1 MKKIVLSRFGGIGDV
16 VMLTPILKGIKKIH
30 PDIVLT
36 LVTDKVSTEF
46 AKKFPFVDNV
56 YYYDKTLYS
65 TIYLIKKL
73 WKSDFVF
80 LIDTLY
86 RISVVYALAQ
96 IKVRAGLPHKRGIW
110 LTNKLSIEKWMNYAF
125 EPFVY
130 AYLLKFCTG
139 IDVTKLENWDEFY
152 DPEANEEEKNRIDSL
167 LKKANFNDY
176 IVCSLETGVW
186 QKDWLLEYWEDL
198 FVKLKKRNR
207 KVVIIGTKPNRFKDI
222 RLSTNVLDLR
232 GKTNLL
238 ELGYIIKKAD
248 LLINGCSLPV
258 HIANAFNTPVI
269 GLYGSQ
275 PDYRAKPQRIF
286 ASICSEAECAPCDF
300 LFDGGHCKEPY
311 CMKSIKPEK
320 VLCKVDEF
328 YKKGKPLGNRCNQF
342 VVVNMYDK

>member
-73 WKSDFVF
+73 WKSDF
-80 LIDTLY
+80 
-86 RISVVYALAQ
+86 ALAQ

-152 DPEANEEEKNRIDSL
+152 YPEANEEEKIEL
-167 LKKANFNDY
+167 
-176 IVCSLETGVW
+176 IV
-186 QKDWLLEYWEDL
+186 Y
-198 FVKLKKRNR
+198 
-207 KVVIIGTKPNRFKDI
+207 
-222 RLSTNVLDLR
+222 
-232 GKTNLL
+232 
-238 ELGYIIKKAD
+238 
-248 LLINGCSLPV
+248 
-258 HIANAFNTPVI
+258 
-269 GLYGSQ
+269 
-275 PDYRAKPQRIF
+275 
-286 ASICSEAECAPCDF
+286 
-300 LFDGGHCKEPY
+300 
-311 CMKSIKPEK
+311 
-320 VLCKVDEF
+320 
-328 YKKGKPLGNRCNQF
+328 
-342 VVVNMYDK
+342 